1 MNLAQIQ
8 KAVKVFRR
16 DFRKFAKEILKIQ
29 TKEGMIVPFRLN
41 RVQERLWQIL
51 EEELRQGKPV
61 RWIILKARQMGCST
75 FIAALMY
82 WIVSL
87 RSNQNA
93 IVAAHDDDS
102 AKNLYEKSQL
112 FYRMSPAQFQ
122 PTLKINNR
130 KRMFFS
136 NPDPT
141 AEPGL
146 ESQILVEPSENTD
159 MGRSWTIRFF
169 HGSEVP
175 RWKELKD
182 VLVSISNAMPKLP
195 GTFQFLEGTAQGH
208 NYFKT
213 LWDEA
218 DKRGYRQ
225 VFISWCAFDEYTL
238 ESSRGDECPFEA
250 RLGLSKEEF
259 ENDLYD
265 FDHDVYGDE
274 TLERRYV
281 IEELKEWYPD
291 LDEEGLQEESL
302 RRLAWRRECIDKDC
316 DRDLLKFRQ
325 EYPTIPDHAF
335 ETTGANLFPS
345 IKLSDLRRRA
355 KQMFP
360 KGPSHW
366 RWDNAKQN
374 FYKAER
380 GELRL
385 YENILEEGKYII
397 GADPSMG
404 VHGGDPCAAVIL
416 RLPDAVV
423 SGVYS
428 AVVPPGQFAATLN
441 SLGIRYNAALI
452 ASEAN
457 DEGGYTV
464 NDHLRNRYH
473 YPALYRRKITDHII
487 KRTTLKPGWKTTAI
501 TKDSMI
507 NDLHYAIVNDEI
519 EIYDDEIYEQLLAF
533 QKFENGSTG
542 CPDPMHDD
550 VAVALMIAYQVA
562 LYHQNQVKVEQQ
574 NRVRKFSLD
583 WWANLVD
590 QERLNELDIWPDD

>member
-1 MNLAQIQ
+1 MTLAQIQ
-8 KAVKVFRR
+8 KLIKTY
-16 DFRKFAKEILKIQ
+16 RKNFKKYAREILKIQ
-29 TKEGMIVPFRLN
+29 TKEGIIIPFTLN
-41 RVQERLWQIL
+41 RVQARLWEIL
-51 EEELRQGKPV
+51 QEELEQGKPV

-82 WIVSL
+82 WVVSL

-112 FYRMSPAQFQ
+112 YFRLSPAQFQ

-141 AEPGL
+141 GEPGL

-218 DKRGYRQ
+218 DQRGYRQ
-225 VFISWCAFDEYTL
+225 VFISWCAFDEYTMAAP
-238 ESSRGDECPFEA
+238 D
-250 RLGLSKEEF
+250 GLKA
-259 ENDLYD
+259 DLYD

-274 TLERRYV
+274 TLERKY
-281 IEELKEWYPD
+281 ILEELAEWYPK
-291 LDEEGLQEESL
+291 LTEEEIEEESYN
-302 RRLAWRRECIDKDC
+302 RLAWRRVCIDEYC

-345 IKLSDLRRRA
+345 IKLSDLRRHA
-355 KQMFP
+355 KELFP
-360 KGPSHW
+360 QGPSCW
-366 RWDNAKQN
+366 RWHNVKEN
-374 FYKAER
+374 FYKADR

-385 YENILEEGKYII
+385 YEPISDEAKYVI

-404 VHGGDPCAAVIL
+404 VHGGDPCSAVIL
-416 RLPDAVV
+416 RLPETVV
-423 SGVYS
+423 SAVYS

-441 SLGIRYNAALI
+441 QLGRRYHDALI
-452 ASEAN
+452 GVEAN

-464 NDHLRNRYH
+464 NDHLRRIYH
-473 YPALYRRKITDHII
+473 YPRQYRRKITDHII
-487 KRTTLKPGWKTTAI
+487 KKPTMHPGWKTTAVS
-501 TKDSMI
+501 KDSMI
-507 NDLHYAIVNDEI
+507 HDLRDAIIADAI
-519 EIYDDEIYEQLLAF
+519 EIFDDELFEQLLAYQQF
-533 QKFENGSTG
+533 DNGKTG
-542 CPDPMHDD
+542 CPEPLHDD
-550 VAVALMIAYQVA
+550 AAVALMIAYQLA
-562 LYHQNQVKVEQQ
+562 LYHQNQAPSEPSKGPK
-574 NRVRKFSLD
+574 KFTLD
-583 WWANLVD
+583 WWAKLAD
-590 QERLNELDIWPDD
+590 QERDYNRNMWDID